1 MGLGN
6 LLKGLLGGKSKKSQ
20 DDILDALDRV
30 QGSDQIDLDDM
41 LGGLI
46 GGQTSSGGQPDIA
59 DLVGMLGGLQQAGGQ
74 QGMDLDDIL
83 QGALGGRAEGQQDG
97 FGLDDVL
104 GMVMGGGSGQVTGQ
118 NMITGMVANML
129 SEKFG
134 ISPQIA
140 TMIVSFIASQL
151 LAGKATKAQSGQ
163 ATAGLDLDHLLDQ
176 VGRGGIQKE
185 YLQNTGAVDKL
196 ASQTGLDT
204 NMAADTM
211 QDALGMILGG
221 GKDSGLDGLLESWGK

>member
-6 LLKGLLGGKSKKSQ
+6 LLKGLLGGKSKKTE
-20 DDILDALDRV
+20 DDVMDALNRV
-30 QGSDQIDLDDM
+30 QGSDQIDLDDII
-41 LGGLI
+41 GGLV
-46 GGQTSSGGQPDIA
+46 GGQTSSGGQPDIT
-59 DLVGMLGGLQQAGGQ
+59 DLLGALGGMQGGGQ

-83 QGALGGRAEGQQDG
+83 QGALGGKAEGQQDG

-104 GMVMGGGSGQVTGQ
+104 GMVMGGGSGSVTG
-118 NMITGMVANML
+118 NNVITNMVANML

-151 LAGKATKAQSGQ
+151 LAGKATKAQTGQ

-185 YLQNTGAVDKL
+185 YLQNSGAVEKL
-196 ASQTGLDT
+196 ASQTGLDSG
-204 NMAADTM
+204 MATDTM